1 MNIESDVLKE
11 LKIMPDKK
19 YITQTEIV
27 NKILKKRN
35 ITWKRIRKTEK
46 NKRKQFFKI
55 NRNSNGTKTI

>member
-35 ITWKRIRKTEK
+35 IT
-46 NKRKQFFKI
+46 
-55 NRNSNGTKTI
+55 